1 MAPHTDA
8 CQHDPVVMIPGWAW
22 RGGTVRHAVSIGLA
36 AGVFFG
42 AFVLAESGSWVG
54 AALAALFLSPFYGIR
69 VARRMNRTWP
79 GARDLNSA
87 DRTAV
92 VRATRRGESGD
103 ARLAP
108 AVIDYS
114 SALRTAREQ
123 DRVFRW
129 VVLLFAA
136 LSVAL
141 ALSDTFTGSTRD
153 ALVSWLVVAFL
164 LVELTWWP
172 RKQSHLMS
180 NAERA
185 EKSARE
191 ILRHNTPGE

>member
-1 MAPHTDA
+1 
-8 CQHDPVVMIPGWAW
+8 MIPGWAW

-36 AGVFFG
+36 VGVFFG

-69 VARRMNRTWP
+69 VARRMNRAWP
-79 GARDLNSA
+79 GARDLDSA

-92 VRATRRGESGD
+92 IRATRRGEDIGD

-129 VVLLFAA
+129 VLLLFAGLA
-136 LSVAL
+136 VAL

-172 RKQSHLMS
+172 RKQSHVMS

-185 EKSARE
+185 ETLARE